1 MKKIPINSK
10 LTVHEKVHKKV
21 WREKMKR
28 TNKKML
34 GLFLAAA
41 MMGTLLSGCGGSGGN
56 GGAGG
61 TTAGAPAEAAKP
73 AESQNAPEAKDTGKE
88 TAAKNSE
95 GTIKVGVSFATLQ
108 EEKWERDRANMEAK
122 AKELGMELIVQSANG
137 DEELQNSQ
145 CENLITQGVDALIV
159 IAQDSSAA
167 SSIVETAHEAGVPVV
182 AHDRLIANCD
192 LDFYVTFDCY
202 FVGVLQAQY
211 AVEHA
216 PTGNYFLVS
225 GSPTDNNAHLMREG
239 QMSVLQPYI
248 DKGDIKIVVDQW
260 CEGWNP
266 EDALKYVEDGL
277 SANNNDVACVLTSND
292 GTAGGAIQALAE
304 QGLAGDV
311 VVTGLDAE
319 LAACQR
325 VVEGIQSM
333 TIYRRFALCDET
345 AVEAAYMLAIGEDPA
360 AKFEI
365 SETDNGKV
373 KVPSVLLND
382 PEYIFAATPEN
393 MDIVI
398 ADGWHAEA
406 DIYKNVR
413 KE

>member
-1 MKKIPINSK
+1 MKGKS
-10 LTVHEKVHKKV
+10 
-21 WREKMKR
+21 
-28 TNKKML
+28 KKML
-34 GLFLAAA
+34 GLFMTAVMAG
-41 MMGTLLSGCGGSGGN
+41 MLLTGCGT
-56 GGAGG
+56 GG
-61 TTAGAPAEAAKP
+61 TVGT
-73 AESQNAPEAKDTGKE
+73 D
-88 TAAKNSE
+88 TAADTTVAGTVQEKSAGTQSPNGEASVADK

-122 AKELGMELIVQSANG
+122 AKELGIELIVQSANG

-216 PTGNYFLVS
+216 PKGNYFLVS

-248 DKGDIKIVVDQW
+248 DRGDIQIVVDQW

-277 SANNNDVACVLTSND
+277 SANNNDVVCVLTSND

-325 VVEGIQSM
+325 VVEGSQSM

-345 AVEAAYMLAIGEDPA
+345 AVEAAYMLARGENPGT
-360 AKFEI
+360 KFEI
-365 SETDNGKV
+365 SETDNGKIE
-373 KVPSVLLND
+373 VPSVLLNN

-406 DIYKNVR
+406 DIYKNVPG
-413 KE
+413 K

>member
-1 MKKIPINSK
+1 
-10 LTVHEKVHKKV
+10 
-21 WREKMKR
+21 MKR
-28 TNKKML
+28 RSAKML
-34 GLFLAAA
+34 GLLMTAVMLASMLGACSGKAQGDVKSPEAA
-41 MMGTLLSGCGGSGGN
+41 GQE
-56 GGAGG
+56 
-61 TTAGAPAEAAKP
+61 PEAAKP
-73 AESQNAPEAKDTGKE
+73 EK
-88 TAAKNSE
+88 E
-95 GTIKVGVSFATLQ
+95 GTVKIGVSFATLQ
-108 EEKWERDRANMEAK
+108 EEKWERDRANMEAR
-122 AKELGMELIVQSANG
+122 AAELGAELIVQSANG

-145 CENLITQGVDALIV
+145 CENLITHGIDALIV

-211 AVEHA
+211 AVERA
-216 PTGNYFLVS
+216 PKGNYFLIS

-248 DKGDIKIVVDQW
+248 DSGDIKIVVDQW
-260 CEGWNP
+260 CDGWNP
-266 EDALKYVEDGL
+266 EEALKYTEDGL

-304 QGLAGDV
+304 QGLTSEV
-311 VVTGLDAE
+311 IVTGLDAE

-325 VVEGIQSM
+325 VVEGSQSM

-345 AVEAAYMLAIGEDPA
+345 AVEAAYMLAKGEDPGT
-360 AKFEI
+360 KFEI
-365 SETDNGKV
+365 SATDNGAAQ
-373 KVPSVLLND
+373 VPSVLLND

-393 MDIVI
+393 MNIVI
-398 ADGWHAEA
+398 EDGWHAEA
-406 DIYKNVR
+406 DIYKNVD
-413 KE
+413 K

>member
-1 MKKIPINSK
+1 M
-10 LTVHEKVHKKV
+10 
-21 WREKMKR
+21 RGR
-28 TNKKML
+28 NKKML
-34 GLFLAAA
+34 GLMLAAA
-41 MMGTLLSGCGGSGGN
+41 MCGTLLAGCGGN
-56 GGAGG
+56 GGAVSGTAGADAGGAAETSKAAAGQGASDAKSPESG
-61 TTAGAPAEAAKP
+61 TTA
-73 AESQNAPEAKDTGKE
+73 
-88 TAAKNSE
+88 KNGE

-216 PTGNYFLVS
+216 PKGNYFLVS
-225 GSPTDNNAHLMREG
+225 GSPTDNNAHLMRAG

-277 SANNNDVACVLTSND
+277 SANNNDVVCVLTSND

-345 AVEAAYMLAIGEDPA
+345 AVEAAYMLARGEDPGT
-360 AKFEI
+360 KFEI

-406 DIYKNVR
+406 DIYKNVP